1 MKKGLIGKKLGMT
14 QVFNE
19 KGQLVPVTV
28 IHCGPCTVISA
39 KTAAKD
45 GYSALQL
52 GFGTRKAKNVSKAVL
67 GNVKAAGL
75 ESNPPEVI
83 KEIRLDS
90 DPTQN
95 PGDVLKVEDVF
106 AVDEYV
112 DVTGTTKGRGFQS
125 VIHRWH
131 FAGGR
136 ETHGGAWTRRTG
148 SIGMCEKPGK
158 VMKGHPMPGHM
169 GNVNRTT
176 QNLQVVGVR
185 PEESLL
191 LVKGAIPGANGGV
204 VYVRSAVKK

>member
-14 QVFNE
+14 QIFNE
-19 KGQLVPVTV
+19 KGALIPVTV
-28 IHCGPCTVISA
+28 IDCGPCTVITA
-39 KTAAKD
+39 KTVEKD

-52 GFGTRKAKNVSKAVL
+52 GFGKRKAKNVSKAVL

-75 ESNPPEVI
+75 ENNPPEVI
-83 KEIRLDS
+83 KEIRLDA
-90 DPTQN
+90 DPTQKA
-95 PGDVLKVEDVF
+95 GDVLNVDIF
-106 AVDEYV
+106 AVDEFV
-112 DVTGTTKGRGFQS
+112 DVSGTTKGRGFQG
-125 VIHRWH
+125 VVKRWR

-169 GNVNRTT
+169 GSVTRTT
-176 QNLQVVGVR
+176 QNLKVVGVR
-185 PEESLL
+185 LEEHLL

-204 VYVRSAVKK
+204 VCVRSAVKK